1 MNKKSN
7 QDDNTLVTLAK
18 NGDISAFE
26 KLIKRYEDS
35 IFSLAYRILQDK
47 EEAYDVLQETALSA
61 FKNLKRFK
69 GKSSFSTWIYKIALN
84 FALMRKR
91 KQKSLAKKV
100 SVISTDD
107 ESKIYDSVDTEEFKN
122 IQDVYDDNPLKT
134 LEQQEFIN
142 ILNDSLNKL
151 PEKYRTVF
159 ILKELEGRPIE
170 EVAKIL
176 NLSPS
181 AIKTRLHRS
190 RLYLRE
196 LMEKYIT
203 QGHI

>member
-1 MNKKSN
+1 MNKQN
-7 QDDNTLVTLAK
+7 IHDDNTLVTLAK
-18 NGDISAFE
+18 NGNTSAFE
-26 KLIKRYEDS
+26 KLIKKYEDS

-69 GKSSFSTWIYKIALN
+69 GKSSFSTWIYRIALN

-91 KQKSLAKKV
+91 KQKSLAKKMA
-100 SVISTDD
+100 VIPTDD
-107 ESKIYDSVDTEEFKN
+107 ETKIYDSVESEEVKN
-122 IQDVYDDNPLKT
+122 IQNVYDNPLKN
-134 LEQQEFIN
+134 LEQQELIN

-159 ILKELEGRPIE
+159 ILKELEGRPVE
-170 EVAKIL
+170 EIARIL
-176 NLSPS
+176 NLSTS

-190 RLYLRE
+190 RMYLKE
-196 LMEKYIT
+196 LMEKYVT
-203 QGHI
+203 QGYV

>member
-1 MNKKSN
+1 MNKQN
-7 QDDNTLVTLAK
+7 IHDDNTLVTLAK
-18 NGDISAFE
+18 NGNTSAFE
-26 KLIKRYEDS
+26 KLIKKYEDS

-69 GKSSFSTWIYKIALN
+69 DKSSFSTWIYRIALN

-91 KQKSLAKKV
+91 KQKSLAKKMA
-100 SVISTDD
+100 VIPTDD
-107 ESKIYDSVDTEEFKN
+107 ETKIYDSVESEEVKN
-122 IQDVYDDNPLKT
+122 IQNVYDNPLKN
-134 LEQQEFIN
+134 LEQQELIN

-159 ILKELEGRPIE
+159 ILKELEGRPVE
-170 EVAKIL
+170 EIARIL
-176 NLSPS
+176 NLSTS

-190 RLYLRE
+190 RMYLKE
-196 LMEKYIT
+196 LMEKHVT
-203 QGHI
+203 QGYV

>member
-1 MNKKSN
+1 MNKQN
-7 QDDNTLVTLAK
+7 IHDDNTLVTLAK
-18 NGDISAFE
+18 NGNTSAFE
-26 KLIKRYEDS
+26 KLIKKYEDS

-69 GKSSFSTWIYKIALN
+69 GKSSFSTWIYRIALN

-91 KQKSLAKKV
+91 KQKSLAKKMA
-100 SVISTDD
+100 VIPTDD
-107 ESKIYDSVDTEEFKN
+107 ETKIYDSAESEEVKN
-122 IQDVYDDNPLKT
+122 IQNVYDNPLKN
-134 LEQQEFIN
+134 LEQQELIN

-159 ILKELEGRPIE
+159 ILKELEGRPVE
-170 EVAKIL
+170 EIAKIL
-176 NLSPS
+176 NLSTS

-190 RLYLRE
+190 RMYLKE
-196 LMEKYIT
+196 LMEKYVT
-203 QGHI
+203 QGYV

>member
-1 MNKKSN
+1 MNKQN
-7 QDDNTLVTLAK
+7 IHDDNTLVTLAK
-18 NGDISAFE
+18 NGNTSAFE
-26 KLIKRYEDS
+26 KLIKKYEDS

-69 GKSSFSTWIYKIALN
+69 GKSSFSTWIYRIALN

-91 KQKSLAKKV
+91 KQKSLAKKMA
-100 SVISTDD
+100 VIPTDD
-107 ESKIYDSVDTEEFKN
+107 ETKIYDSVESEEVKN
-122 IQDVYDDNPLKT
+122 IQNVYDNPLKN
-134 LEQQEFIN
+134 LEQQELIN

-159 ILKELEGRPIE
+159 ILKELEGRPVE
-170 EVAKIL
+170 EIARIL
-176 NLSPS
+176 NLSTS

-190 RLYLRE
+190 RMYLKE
-196 LMEKYIT
+196 LMEKYVS
-203 QGHI
+203 QGYV

>member
-1 MNKKSN
+1 MNKQN
-7 QDDNTLVTLAK
+7 IHDDNTLVTLAK
-18 NGDISAFE
+18 NGNTSAFE
-26 KLIKRYEDS
+26 KLIKKYEDS

-69 GKSSFSTWIYKIALN
+69 GKSSFSTWIYRIALN

-91 KQKSLAKKV
+91 KQKSLAKKMA
-100 SVISTDD
+100 VIPTDD
-107 ESKIYDSVDTEEFKN
+107 ETKIYDSVESEEVKN
-122 IQDVYDDNPLKT
+122 IQNVYDNPLKN
-134 LEQQEFIN
+134 LEQQELIN

-159 ILKELEGRPIE
+159 ILKELEGRPVE
-170 EVAKIL
+170 EIAKIL
-176 NLSPS
+176 NLSTS

-190 RLYLRE
+190 RMYLKE
-196 LMEKYIT
+196 LMEKYVT
-203 QGHI
+203 QGYV

>member
-1 MNKKSN
+1 MNKQN
-7 QDDNTLVTLAK
+7 IHDDNTLVTLAK
-18 NGDISAFE
+18 NGNTSAFE
-26 KLIKRYEDS
+26 KLIKKYEDS

-69 GKSSFSTWIYKIALN
+69 DKSSFSTWIYRIALN

-91 KQKSLAKKV
+91 KQKSLAKKMA
-100 SVISTDD
+100 VIPTDD
-107 ESKIYDSVDTEEFKN
+107 ETKIYDSVESEEVKN
-122 IQDVYDDNPLKT
+122 IQNVYDNPLKN
-134 LEQQEFIN
+134 LEQQELIN

-159 ILKELEGRPIE
+159 ILKELEGRPVE
-170 EVAKIL
+170 EIARIL
-176 NLSPS
+176 NLSTS

-190 RLYLRE
+190 RMYLKE
-196 LMEKYIT
+196 LMEKYVT
-203 QGHI
+203 QGYV

>member
-1 MNKKSN
+1 MNKQN
-7 QDDNTLVTLAK
+7 IHDDNTLVTLAK
-18 NGDISAFE
+18 NGNTSAFE
-26 KLIKRYEDS
+26 KLIKKYEDS

-69 GKSSFSTWIYKIALN
+69 GKSSFSTWIYRIALN

-91 KQKSLAKKV
+91 KQKSLAKKMA
-100 SVISTDD
+100 VIPTDD
-107 ESKIYDSVDTEEFKN
+107 ETKIYDSVESEEVKN
-122 IQDVYDDNPLKT
+122 IQNVYDNPLKN
-134 LEQQEFIN
+134 LEQQELIN

-159 ILKELEGRPIE
+159 ILKELEGRPVE
-170 EVAKIL
+170 EIAKIL
-176 NLSPS
+176 NLSTS

-190 RLYLRE
+190 RMYLKE
-196 LMEKYIT
+196 LMGKYVT
-203 QGHI
+203 QGYV

>member
-7 QDDNTLVTLAK
+7 QDDNTLVSLAK